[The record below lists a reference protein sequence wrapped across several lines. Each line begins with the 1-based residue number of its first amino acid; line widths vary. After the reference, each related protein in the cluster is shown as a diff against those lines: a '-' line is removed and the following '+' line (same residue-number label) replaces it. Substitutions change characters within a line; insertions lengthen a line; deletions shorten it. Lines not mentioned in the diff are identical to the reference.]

1 MRTIA
6 HLSDLHFGRIDPL
19 VVAGLES
26 DLRRHPPDLVVVSGD
41 LVQDARTSNFEAA
54 AAFLRALPFAKLVVP
69 GNHDIPRYD
78 LLGRFVGDPF
88 RRYRRHIGDDLSPV
102 HIDDEI
108 AVLGLNTARS
118 VILDFSQGR
127 VNTRQLARVRDVF
140 APLPPHL
147 LRVLVTHHPFLPP
160 PGMPRA
166 RLVGRVRMALP
177 ILEEAGVDL
186 LLAGHTH
193 RAYTGDMAAFHRGMG
208 RSILVAQAATST
220 STRLRDEANA
230 YNRISVDADA
240 LACEVRAWDGEAF
253 RPARSGRHPRQPR
266 PHHGTSDAPA

>member
-1 MRTIA
+1 MRIIA
-6 HLSDLHFGRIDPL
+6 HLSDLHFGRIDPA
-19 VVAGLES
+19 VVAGLEA
-26 DLRRHPPDLVVVSGD
+26 DLRAHRPDLVVISGD
-41 LVQDARTSNFEAA
+41 LVQDARTRNFEAA
-54 AAFLRALPFAKLVVP
+54 AAFLRALPFPTLVVP

-78 LLGRFVGDPF
+78 LLGRFIGDPF
-88 RRYRRHIGDDLSPV
+88 RRYRRHIGDDLSPT

-127 VNTRQLARVRDVF
+127 VNARQLARVRDVF
-140 APLPPHL
+140 MPLPPDP
-147 LRVLVTHHPFLPP
+147 LRILVTHHPFLPP

-193 RAYTGDMAAFHRGMG
+193 RAYTGDMAAFHHGLG
-208 RSILVAQAATST
+208 RSILVAQAATTT

-230 YNRISVDADA
+230 YNRIIVDREFVS
-240 LACEVRAWDGEAF
+240 CEVRAWDGAAF
-253 RPARSGRHPRQPR
+253 HPARSGRHPRHPR
-266 PHHGTSDAPA
+266 VVRQGHAR